1 MVHTKVVILNATYN
15 FVLDNLFY
23 LRSFKVPTI
32 CFRLSDSEIHFIY
45 FFQTTSNVDMVY
57 SLYRSCIPHCDIQIC
72 T

>member
-32 CFRLSDSEIHFIY
+32 CFRLSDSEIHF
-45 FFQTTSNVDMVY
+45 FSND
-57 SLYRSCIPHCDIQIC
+57 LEC
-72 T
+72 